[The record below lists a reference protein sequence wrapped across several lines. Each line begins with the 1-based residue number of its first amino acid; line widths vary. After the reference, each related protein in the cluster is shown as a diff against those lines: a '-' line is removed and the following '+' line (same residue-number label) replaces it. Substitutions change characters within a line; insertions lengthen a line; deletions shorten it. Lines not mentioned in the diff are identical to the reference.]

1 MFHMFRV
8 KRLKQEQKTENGA
21 EKHWGSSVHSTLLI
35 PTVSDETVGLFGMSG
50 LNNPIENPLYSP
62 MVIVTRL

>member
-1 MFHMFRV
+1 MKMVRKTSGKLSPFR
-8 KRLKQEQKTENGA
+8 
-21 EKHWGSSVHSTLLI
+21 STDSNC
-35 PTVSDETVGLFGMSG
+35 TVSDETVGLFGMSG